1 MAGVRWGGIA
11 VGVLLC
17 MCLLSASLPTIAAQD
32 TTGEVDVSTLYETD
46 SIDGN
51 QQVRDIIRTGDGG
64 LIALVVTSDGRE
76 TLVVGLDGSGAV
88 VSEETVSGRLESISR
103 VDTDAYAAAGV
114 RGDTAILTRI
124 NEDGW
129 IEWTERYGG
138 TERDVGYDAVSA
150 PHGDTYLLASTDSFE
165 NDTEYNTS
173 NLWAVR
179 VDDEGEIRWDRLLE
193 YEQPAAFPQGERL
206 ADGSLIATI
215 QTGRSVDGD
224 DTDGDSDVAAV
235 RLAPDGDTEWRT
247 EISGV
252 DEPERSERV
261 TDVAPAH
268 DNGIVLAGGSNS
280 GNDDEENF
288 DAWATQLGADGDVG
302 WQRQYDSEGRTFV
315 GSVVRTA
322 NGYLLAGGQL
332 GRERGQEVSAGTLS
346 RIDTDGSEQATSVVR
361 PNRNARVTIRAAEWL
376 GDGRLAVGG
385 TTVVGGDGG
394 ETQTEG
400 WVDAATTLP
409 AGTDPGPPVWDTQHS
424 EAERAGE
431 DWTVEES
438 SANLVLL
445 GATAVSVLLLFV
457 PYGGRRLRRWR

>member
-1 MAGVRWGGIA
+1 MASVRWIGGA

-17 MCLLSASLPTIAAQD
+17 VCLLSVSGSPVAAQA
-32 TTGEVDVSTLYETD
+32 TGEVDVSTLYETN

-51 QQVRDIIRTGDGG
+51 QQVRDIVRTENGG
-64 LIALVVTSDGRE
+64 LLALVVTSGGSE
-76 TLVVGLDGSGAV
+76 TLVVGLDSSGAV

-114 RGDTAILTRI
+114 RGDVAILTRI
-124 NEDGW
+124 NEEGW

-138 TERDVGYDAVSA
+138 DERDVGFDAVSA

-165 NDTEYNTS
+165 NDTEYDTS

-179 VDDEGEIRWDRLLE
+179 VDSEGEIRWDRLLE
-193 YEQPAAFPQGERL
+193 YEQSSAFPQGERL

-224 DTDGDSDVAAV
+224 DTDGESDVAAV

-247 EISGV
+247 EITGI
-252 DEPERSERV
+252 DEPDRSERV

-268 DNGIVLAGGSNS
+268 DTGVVLAGGSNS
-280 GNDDEENF
+280 GNAEEANF
-288 DAWATQLGADGDVG
+288 DAWATHLGTDGDIG
-302 WQRQYDSEGRTFV
+302 WQRQYDSERRTFV
-315 GSVVRTA
+315 SSVIRTA

-332 GRERGQEVSAGTLS
+332 GREQGQEISAGTLS
-346 RIDTDGSEQATSVVR
+346 RIDTDGTEQATSVVR
-361 PNRNARVTIRAAEWL
+361 PDRNARVTIRAADWL
-376 GDGRLAVGG
+376 GDDRLAVGG
-385 TTVVGGDGG
+385 TTVGGSNSDEGRR
-394 ETQTEG
+394 EG
-400 WVDAATTLP
+400 WIDAATTLP
-409 AGTDPGPPVWDTQHS
+409 AGTDPGPSVWETQHS
-424 EAERAGE
+424 AAEQAGE
-431 DWTVEES
+431 GWTVEES
-438 SANLVLL
+438 SADLVLI